1 MKRYIKEKA
10 QKVLGFTW
18 KTVYAASVFWVT
30 LIWVVYAASI
40 TSTTQTV
47 NSWDAITANWYQDV
61 NNKLALISGKA
72 NSSDVYTKTDL
83 YTKTEIDSLIASLQ
97 SQIPDWTAQDSNCS
111 LPDVTIGSQTWAGCN
126 STLWIWI
133 DYTPWDCYNYA
144 WTNNWSNCG
153 WYSSKESDYNSVW
166 VDNIWGKLYTW
177 DNAQNACGTWYHL
190 PSIEEWTT
198 AMISLG
204 CTDTVSSTTTWW
216 KCAWLWW
223 KNNGT
228 LKDKLKLP
236 IAGFR
241 NTDGVSFNHR
251 GNYTRLWASSVSG
264 SGGRWVTLGR
274 YNDTVLRRSRGKAYG
289 FSVRCIKD

>member
-133 DYTPWDCYNYA
+133 DYTPWHCYNYA

-216 KCAWLWW
+216 KCAWLW
-223 KNNGT
+223 
-228 LKDKLKLP
+228 
-236 IAGFR
+236 
-241 NTDGVSFNHR
+241 
-251 GNYTRLWASSVSG
+251 
-264 SGGRWVTLGR
+264 
-274 YNDTVLRRSRGKAYG
+274 
-289 FSVRCIKD
+289 